1 VARGFVSPHGAL
13 EDYGVVVDPATLEV
27 DKTATQE
34 ERARRARDLPLI
46 DRGPGFAQAEERW
59 REFRA
64 AGASGSTP

>member
-1 VARGFVSPHGAL
+1 MGAP
-13 EDYGVVVDPATLEV
+13 VTKTCTLAIDVGGTFTDITFEV

-59 REFRA
+59 RAFRSTE
-64 AGASGSTP
+64 ASS